1 MFSLTNGTTELFIVS
16 SDSNSNTLLV
26 QLVLVNGSTEMQQ
39 NRVIDNVSLSNNEFH
54 HIAVA
59 VYDVQLTVTV
69 NGVIKLQENLAF
81 PVVNSESIVIGA
93 LNDGEN
99 RTLQGTILN

>member
-1 MFSLTNGTTELFIVS
+1 MVS

-69 NGVIKLQENLAF
+69 NGAVKLHENLAF

-99 RTLQGTILN
+99 QTLQGTILN

>member
-1 MFSLTNGTTELFIVS
+1 MIS

-26 QLVLVNGSTEMQQ
+26 QLLLVNGSTEMQQ
-39 NRVIDNVSLSNNEFH
+39 NRLIDNVSLSNNEFH

>member
-16 SDSNSNTLLV
+16 SDSNSSTLLV

-99 RTLQGTILN
+99 RNLQGTILN

>member
-1 MFSLTNGTTELFIVS
+1 MVS

-93 LNDGEN
+93 LNDGKN
-99 RTLQGTILN
+99 QTLQGTILN